1 MNGIDKTPNAA
12 GIGAVYVSGIWLA
25 RVHYTLLQSAQPFG
39 GALHVLDG
47 ERDLFAP
54 PIPAEDFEL
63 EMADGQRRSF
73 VPATG
78 NPVSGA
84 YTFAAAPP
92 HIIAA

>member
-1 MNGIDKTPNAA
+1 MNRITQAPGAV
-12 GIGAVYVSGIWLA
+12 GVGAVYVSGIWLA
-25 RVHYTLLQSAQPFG
+25 RVQYTMQHGAHPFG

-54 PIPAEDFEL
+54 PIPAEEYVL
-63 EMADGQRRSF
+63 EIADGQRYPF

-84 YTFAAAPP
+84 YTFAAPSTQ
-92 HIIAA
+92 IAAA

>member
-1 MNGIDKTPNAA
+1 MTRIDQVPGAV

-25 RVHYTLLQSAQPFG
+25 RVQYTLLQSIQPFG

-54 PIPAEDFEL
+54 PIPAEDYVL
-63 EMADGQRRSF
+63 EIADGQRYPF

-84 YTFAAAPP
+84 YTFAAP
-92 HIIAA
+92 AAYSSAA

>member
-1 MNGIDKTPNAA
+1 MNRITQAPGAV
-12 GIGAVYVSGIWLA
+12 GVGAVYVSGIWLA
-25 RVHYTLLQSAQPFG
+25 RVQYTMQQSAHPFG

-54 PIPAEDFEL
+54 PIPAEEYVL
-63 EMADGQRRSF
+63 EIADGQRYPF

-84 YTFAAAPP
+84 YTFAAPSTQ
-92 HIIAA
+92 IAAA